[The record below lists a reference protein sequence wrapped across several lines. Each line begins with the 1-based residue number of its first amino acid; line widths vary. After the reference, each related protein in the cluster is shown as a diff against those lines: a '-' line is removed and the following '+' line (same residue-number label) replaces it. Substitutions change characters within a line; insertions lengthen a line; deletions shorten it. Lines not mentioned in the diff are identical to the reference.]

1 MPVPISPAPE
11 SDENYPNSGYK
22 SQNMSSN
29 SSAISRANDRRGVRY
44 PYGGCDRAVDA
55 EHVATIAGSSGGNA
69 VIVPHSDATGANN
82 ATAGEQMSAPF
93 LIDILTIG
101 ASARSRRLRVSAVMT
116 SFPTCNGTIRAAR
129 RRTSAPIAEAR
140 AGARA
145 RPLCL
150 CRRVGNA
157 TTPHHTAHR
166 AEADQHAHP
175 GGSFGHGTGWLE
187 RRAEK

>member
-1 MPVPISPAPE
+1 
-11 SDENYPNSGYK
+11 
-22 SQNMSSN
+22 MSSN

-55 EHVATIAGSSGGNA
+55 EHVATIAVSSGGNA

-129 RRTSAPIAEAR
+129 RRTSAPIAEPGQAPGLGHF
-140 AGARA
+140 AYAA
-145 RPLCL
+145 ALAT
-150 CRRVGNA
+150 RRRRIIPPIAPKPTSMLIQVAASGTAPVGWNVA
-157 TTPHHTAHR
+157 PKNEVPSLT
-166 AEADQHAHP
+166 
-175 GGSFGHGTGWLE
+175 
-187 RRAEK
+187 